1 MSNISTSNKLP
12 KITNFT
18 RRTRKNPES
27 TTSVKR
33 PISPTSSITSERESK
48 RLNTMD
54 NSGHDKRPIDEIT
67 NAETPTSAEQDRF
80 TNIVENNKVLQQ
92 ALGPLVTEFKLLRE
106 SVNTVHTDYKDLKQV
121 ISKQKEE
128 IKHEL
133 IDKID
138 KNTTKMVEI
147 SQENRILR
155 KENESLKSRLDRIEQ
170 NQLSNNVIITG
181 IPEGPYEQ
189 YSITKLRVQ
198 EMIAV
203 TIDSGDREED
213 LTKAKEIDITS
224 CNRVGRYK
232 HNVARPISVT
242 FVTRDDKE
250 SFLSGKR
257 KLPSGIFA
265 NEELPPH
272 MKKRCDRLLPIYH
285 LAKSLPEYHDK
296 CRLTGDKLVI
306 NGISY
311 RIEDISKLPPDLAA
325 FKSSEKSNETHLVF
339 AGELSPYSNFHPSP
353 FIING
358 QSFHSSEQWVQ
369 YQKVL
374 TFGDSYMANQI
385 LQSNTALECKRLSH
399 NINGVDNDK
408 WKSVGYDLCFDGIR
422 EKFLQNP
429 SLLAMLKIT
438 TPKILTEATTDR
450 LWGTGIRLRDMC
462 VLDTEKWSGT
472 GWLSRMLIMIR
483 DELS

>member
-1 MSNISTSNKLP
+1 MSDTSTFNKFP

-18 RRTRKNPES
+18 RRTRKNPEPI
-27 TTSVKR
+27 TSMKR
-33 PISPTSSITSERESK
+33 LISPTSSTTSECESK

-54 NSGHDKRPIDEIT
+54 HSGHDKTPTNKIT
-67 NAETPTSAEQDRF
+67 NAETPSPVEQDPS
-80 TNIVENNKVLQQ
+80 TNIVENDKVLQQ
-92 ALGPLVTEFKLLRE
+92 ALGPLVAEFKLLRE

-121 ISKQKEE
+121 ISKQKEG

-138 KNTTKMVEI
+138 KTTTKLMEI
-147 SQENRILR
+147 CHENRILH

-189 YSITKLRVQ
+189 YGITKLRVQ

-203 TIDSGDREED
+203 TIDSGDREDD

-224 CNRVGRYK
+224 CNRVDRYK
-232 HNVARPISVT
+232 HNVDRPISVT
-242 FVTRDDKE
+242 FATRDDKE

-272 MKKRCDRLLPIYH
+272 IKKRRDCLLPIYH
-285 LAKSLPEYHDK
+285 LAKSLPEYRDK

-311 RIEDISKLPPDLAA
+311 QIEDISKLPPDLAA
-325 FKSSEKSNETHLVF
+325 FISTEKSNDTHLVF

-369 YQKVL
+369 YQKAL
-374 TFGDSYMANQI
+374 TFGDSYTANQI
-385 LQSNTALECKRLSH
+385 LQSDTALECK
-399 NINGVDNDK
+399 
-408 WKSVGYDLCFDGIR
+408 
-422 EKFLQNP
+422 
-429 SLLAMLKIT
+429 
-438 TPKILTEATTDR
+438 
-450 LWGTGIRLRDMC
+450 
-462 VLDTEKWSGT
+462 
-472 GWLSRMLIMIR
+472 
-483 DELS
+483 

>member
-1 MSNISTSNKLP
+1 MSNTSTFNKFP
-12 KITNFT
+12 KITNIT
-18 RRTRKNPES
+18 RRTRKNPEP

-33 PISPTSSITSERESK
+33 PISPTSSTTSECESK

-54 NSGHDKRPIDEIT
+54 HSGHDKTPTDKIT
-67 NAETPTSAEQDRF
+67 NAETPSPVEQDPL
-80 TNIVENNKVLQQ
+80 TNIEENNKVLHQ
-92 ALGPLVTEFKLLRE
+92 ALGPLVAKFKLLRE
-106 SVNTVHTDYKDLKQV
+106 SVNTVHTDYKDLKHV

-138 KNTTKMVEI
+138 KNTTKLVEI
-147 SQENRILR
+147 RHENRILR
-155 KENESLKSRLDRIEQ
+155 KENESLKSRLDRIKQ

-189 YSITKLRVQ
+189 YGITKLRVQ

-203 TIDSGDREED
+203 TIDSGDREDD

-250 SFLSGKR
+250 SFLSGKW

-272 MKKRCDRLLPIYH
+272 IKKRRDRLLPIYH
-285 LAKSLPEYHDK
+285 LAKSLPEYRDK

-325 FKSSEKSNETHLVF
+325 FKSSEKSNDTHLVF
-339 AGELSPYSNFHPSP
+339 AGELSLYSNFHPSP

-369 YQKVL
+369 YQKAL
-374 TFGDSYMANQI
+374 TFGDSYTANQI
-385 LQSNTALECKRLSH
+385 LQSDTALECKRLSY
-399 NINGVDNDK
+399 NINGVDN
-408 WKSVGYDLCFDGIR
+408 
-422 EKFLQNP
+422 EK
-429 SLLAMLKIT
+429 
-438 TPKILTEATTDR
+438 
-450 LWGTGIRLRDMC
+450 
-462 VLDTEKWSGT
+462 
-472 GWLSRMLIMIR
+472 
-483 DELS
+483 

>member
-1 MSNISTSNKLP
+1 
-12 KITNFT
+12 
-18 RRTRKNPES
+18 
-27 TTSVKR
+27 
-33 PISPTSSITSERESK
+33 
-48 RLNTMD
+48 MD
-54 NSGHDKRPIDEIT
+54 NSGHDKTPTNKIT
-67 NAETPTSAEQDRF
+67 NAETPTPAEQDPS

-92 ALGPLVTEFKLLRE
+92 ALGPLVAEFKLLRE

-138 KNTTKMVEI
+138 KNTTKLVEI
-147 SQENRILR
+147 SQENRILC

-181 IPEGPYEQ
+181 IPEGPYKQ
-189 YSITKLRVQ
+189 YGITKLRVQ

-203 TIDSGDREED
+203 TIDSGDREDD

-242 FVTRDDKE
+242 FATRDDKE

-272 MKKRCDRLLPIYH
+272 IKKRRDRLLPIYH
-285 LAKSLPEYHDK
+285 LAKSLPEYCDK

-325 FKSSEKSNETHLVF
+325 FKSSEKLNDTHLVF
-339 AGELSPYSNFHPSP
+339 TGELSPYSNFHPSP

-369 YQKVL
+369 YQKAL
-374 TFGDSYMANQI
+374 TFRDSYTANQI
-385 LQSNTALECKRLSH
+385 LQSDTALECK
-399 NINGVDNDK
+399 
-408 WKSVGYDLCFDGIR
+408 
-422 EKFLQNP
+422 
-429 SLLAMLKIT
+429 
-438 TPKILTEATTDR
+438 
-450 LWGTGIRLRDMC
+450 
-462 VLDTEKWSGT
+462 
-472 GWLSRMLIMIR
+472 
-483 DELS
+483 